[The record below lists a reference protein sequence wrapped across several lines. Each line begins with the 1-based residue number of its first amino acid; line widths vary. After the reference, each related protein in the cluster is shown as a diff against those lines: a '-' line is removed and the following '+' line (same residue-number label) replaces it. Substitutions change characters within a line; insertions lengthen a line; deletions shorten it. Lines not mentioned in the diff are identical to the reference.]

1 MSVDEL
7 IALSHDPTSSRVLD
21 ELIDSPTV
29 PKQAK
34 RKLIL
39 AFIGHLHRLVDDRIG
54 SRVGDRLWAASDPYL
69 KEKIGRSLFPY
80 EQNLAASYYGKFF
93 ARNLN
98 LHLLRRNADEWK
110 NRLSRPAGDTF
121 APTTPVSALPGYEV
135 VWEEKVKAKRKAVDE
150 IDALFDDAGL
160 SKRKKRGALADD
172 SAGAI
177 TLSGTKP
184 KRTRA
189 EGEDRGLEDVL
200 GAIQSVPKGELAKKG
215 RRVNG

>member
-21 ELIDSPTV
+21 ELIDSPMV

-54 SRVGDRLWAASDPYL
+54 SRVGDRIWAASDPYL

-110 NRLSRPAGDTF
+110 NRLSRPAADMF
-121 APTTPVSALPGYEV
+121 AATPSIPAHTGHDV
-135 VWEEKVKAKRKAVDE
+135 VGENKVKAKRKAVDE
-150 IDALFDDAGL
+150 IDVLFDDAGL
-160 SKRKKRGALADD
+160 SKRKKRGALAGDGV
-172 SAGAI
+172 GAI
-177 TLSGTKP
+177 SLSGTKP
-184 KRTRA
+184 NRGRA

-200 GAIQSVPKGELAKKG
+200 GAIQSAPKGELAKKG
-215 RRVNG
+215 RRV